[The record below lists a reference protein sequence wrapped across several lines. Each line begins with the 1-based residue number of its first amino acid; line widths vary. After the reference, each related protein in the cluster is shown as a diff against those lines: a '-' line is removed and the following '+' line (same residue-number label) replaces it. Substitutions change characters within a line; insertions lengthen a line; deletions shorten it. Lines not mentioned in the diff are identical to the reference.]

1 MSVMSPVY
9 LVALTLLL
17 CPASGEEGRGGGG
30 GGEEGCDQF
39 QAVTCVLSEDN
50 IVGFSRENVTQSC
63 QDQCISSPGCGNFT
77 HYEDQCYLLASCQIQ
92 DQCQDCVSGP
102 TQPPFSSCAWPPC
115 PSTPPP
121 TTTTTTSTAG
131 WCEEYLVGLQCDLD
145 EQNVLETLHSP
156 SIGACQV
163 RSQLSMSASHD
174 NMSKCQ
180 EIW

>member
-1 MSVMSPVY
+1 MSVMSPVH

-17 CPASGEEGRGGGG
+17 CPASGED
-30 GGEEGCDQF
+30 GCDQF

-50 IVGFSRENVTQSC
+50 IVGFSRENLTQSC
-63 QDQCISSPGCGNFT
+63 QDHCITSAGCGNFT

-102 TQPPFSSCAWPPC
+102 TQPPFSSCAWPPS

-121 TTTTTTSTAG
+121 TTTTTTTVG

-163 RSQLSMSASHD
+163 RSQWSMSV
-174 NMSKCQ
+174 
-180 EIW
+180 